1 VRLASQICFDFLP
14 VLKILQQTTKK
25 ASKKSSSVKGEFRL
39 PKLPHFGEKL
49 KKIPLFNEA
58 LIAIIIFR

>member
-1 VRLASQICFDFLP
+1 MSFLANPYRD
-14 VLKILQQTTKK
+14 
-25 ASKKSSSVKGEFRL
+25 L